1 MRSIRL
7 SLMVYFLGLLAVALG
22 VASFLVYRTA
32 QSTLEAKE
40 KAARTLVEAQ
50 FEERSRE
57 ADNRLDRRLLAQA
70 QSLAGRTRPQWRWDR
85 IGRGE
90 LHCHGLGILLTHAGP
105 FPYTGSLLNVLQ
117 LAPNWPLPNLPP
129 PPRPPRLRGR
139 NEIAHVAGLVGIASA
154 PPGPAPQLGRLLNV
168 LQLAPSWPTPRP
180 QRPRWPF
187 FSAVQVQLWH
197 HEMIDLTL
205 GGEVEVP
212 EDSDT
217 PRIAAR
223 IQTNGW
229 SRPLFPPN
237 GPALA
242 LPDESDFEP
251 DARLTWK
258 YDHYGLADD
267 VPVRRVRFRAL
278 LNLQDAPAPGPGRG
292 LFNTGYR
299 APPPALII
307 QCAANFRELQ
317 AIQDD
322 LRKQRDDELAAL
334 HAETTTALVHQRNR
348 LVVISLVTFAA
359 TVLGT
364 FVLVW
369 LGLLPLRRVSD
380 AVSKVSVRDFQ
391 LHLGGQPLPQEL
403 RPIVERLT
411 GTLELL
417 KRAFAREKQATADI
431 SHELRTPLA
440 ALLTTTELALRK
452 PRSPEQYREFFED
465 CRLSAQQMNH
475 IVERLLT
482 LARLDAGVDRLRP
495 QPVDLAELAHQCA
508 AVVRPLA
515 EARGLHL
522 SVYPPATSAEQ
533 RGEGAARML
542 GDPDKLREVLNNL
555 LHNAIQ
561 YNRPEGRIDLKVARD
576 NGHMR
581 LEVQDTGIGIAPEA
595 RERIF
600 ERFYRAD
607 PSRNADDLHA
617 GLGLAIVKEYIDLM
631 GGTIA
636 VESAEGQGSTFRVE
650 LPVATPAKA
659 G

>member
-1 MRSIRL
+1 
-7 SLMVYFLGLLAVALG
+7 VG
-22 VASFLVYRTA
+22 
-32 QSTLEAKE
+32 
-40 KAARTLVEAQ
+40 
-50 FEERSRE
+50 
-57 ADNRLDRRLLAQA
+57 RLLTVQ
-70 QSLAGRTRPQWRWDR
+70 
-85 IGRGE
+85 
-90 LHCHGLGILLTHAGP
+90 
-105 FPYTGSLLNVLQ
+105 Q
-117 LAPNWPLPNLPP
+117 LAPTWPN
-129 PPRPPRLRGR
+129 
-139 NEIAHVAGLVGIASA
+139 
-154 PPGPAPQLGRLLNV
+154 
-168 LQLAPSWPTPRP
+168 PRP
-180 QRPRWPF
+180 QRPRWPTWT
-187 FSAVQVQLWH
+187 SSVQFQLWH
-197 HEMIDLTL
+197 HEMIQLNL

-212 EDSDT
+212 EDSET
-217 PRIAAR
+217 PRLASR

-229 SRPLFPPN
+229 SWPLTPP
-237 GPALA
+237 GSARLA

-251 DARLTWK
+251 EGRLTWK
-258 YDHYGLADD
+258 FDDFGLADG
-267 VPVRRVRFRAL
+267 VPVRRVRFRTL

-292 LFNTGYR
+292 AFRIGYR
-299 APPPALII
+299 APPQALIV
-307 QCAANFRELQ
+307 QCAADLREVQ
-317 AIQDD
+317 AILDG
-322 LRKQRDDELAAL
+322 LRKQRDGELAAL
-334 HAETTTALVHQRNR
+334 HAETTTALEGQRNR

-359 TVLGT
+359 TVLGS

-369 LGLLPLRRVSD
+369 LGLLPLHRLSD
-380 AVSKVSVRDFQ
+380 AVSKVSPRDFQ
-391 LHLGGQPLPQEL
+391 LHLGDQPLPQEL

-417 KRAFAREKQATADI
+417 KRAFGREKQATADI

-465 CRLSAQQMNH
+465 CRLSAQQMNQ

-495 QPVDLAELAHQCA
+495 QPVDLTELAQQCA

-522 SVYPPATSAEQ
+522 SVYTPPADADQGAESP
-533 RGEGAARML
+533 ARML

-576 NGHMR
+576 NGHVR
-581 LEVQDTGIGIAPEA
+581 VEVQDTGIGIAPEA

-600 ERFYRAD
+600 ERFFRAD

-631 GGTIA
+631 GGQIT
-636 VESAEGQGSTFRVE
+636 VESQEGQGSTFRVE
-650 LPVATPAKA
+650 LPVVTPARA